1 MPFGPLKEVSNQTVF
16 TLNNG
21 VQIPGLGF
29 GTFANEGAV
38 GETYK
43 AVTHALKA
51 GYRHLDCA
59 WFYKNEAEVGEAV
72 RDFLKENASVKRSD
86 IFICTK
92 VWNHLHEPEEVKW
105 SLENSLKNFG
115 LDYVDLFLVHWPIAA
130 EKNEEYMPKIGA
142 DGKYVIKKELTE
154 NPEPTWRAM
163 EALYESGKAR
173 AIGVSNWTIA
183 DLQKMFKFAKVK
195 PAVNQIEI
203 HPFLPNEELV
213 KFCQANDVL
222 PSAYS
227 PLGSQDQVPTTG
239 EKVRT
244 NKTLNEVADR
254 SGHTLA
260 QVLLAWGLRRGYAV
274 LPKSSTPSR
283 IDSNLLVPNLSDEDF
298 ETVNSVAKGRHTRFV
313 NMKDT
318 FGYNVWPQESVE
330 AGTSVA

>member
-1 MPFGPLKEVSNQTVF
+1 MAVSNKTTF

-21 VQIPGLGF
+21 VKMPGLGF
-29 GTFANEGAV
+29 GTFANEGAK
-38 GETYK
+38 GETYD
-43 AVTHALKA
+43 AVKCALKV

-59 WFYKNEAEVGEAV
+59 WFYLNEGEVGQAV
-72 RDFLKENASVKRSD
+72 RDFLAENKLVKRED

-105 SLENSLKNFG
+105 SFENSLKNFG
-115 LDYVDLFLVHWPIAA
+115 LDYIDLFLVHWPIAA
-130 EKNEEYMPKIGA
+130 EKDEDYKPKIGP
-142 DGKYVIKKELTE
+142 DGKYVIKKDLTE

-163 EALYESGKAR
+163 EEIYASGKAR
-173 AIGVSNWTIA
+173 AIGVSNWTIEG
-183 DLQKMFKFAKVK
+183 LKKLLSFAKVK

-213 KFCQANDVL
+213 KFCQENDIL

-227 PLGSQDQVPTTG
+227 PLGSQNQVPTTG

-244 NKTLNEVADR
+244 NETLNAVAER
-254 SGHTLA
+254 SGNTLA

-283 IDSNLLVPNLSDEDF
+283 IESNFQVPNLSDEDF
-298 ETVNSVAKGRHTRFV
+298 EAIQSVAKGRHTRFV

-318 FGYNVWPQESVE
+318 FGYDVWPEE
-330 AGTSVA
+330 TPENGTSAV

>member
-1 MPFGPLKEVSNQTVF
+1 MAVSNKTVF

-21 VQIPGLGF
+21 VKMPGLGF
-29 GTFANEGAV
+29 GTFANEGAK
-38 GETYK
+38 GETYD
-43 AVTHALKA
+43 AVKCALKV

-59 WFYKNEAEVGEAV
+59 WFYLNEGEVGQAV
-72 RDFLKENASVKRSD
+72 RDFLAENKDVKRED

-105 SLENSLKNFG
+105 SFENSLKNFG
-115 LDYVDLFLVHWPIAA
+115 LDYIDLFLVHWPIAA
-130 EKNEEYMPKIGA
+130 EKDEDSKPKIGP
-142 DGKYVIKKELTE
+142 DGKYVIKKDLTE

-163 EALYESGKAR
+163 EEIYASGKAR
-173 AIGVSNWTIA
+173 AIGVSNWTVEG
-183 DLQKMFKFAKVK
+183 LKKLLSFAKVK

-213 KFCQANDVL
+213 KFCQENDIL

-227 PLGSQDQVPTTG
+227 PLGSQNQVPTTG

-244 NKTLNEVADR
+244 NETLNAVADR
-254 SGHTLA
+254 SGNTLA

-283 IDSNLLVPNLSDEDF
+283 IESNFQVPNLSDEDF
-298 ETVNSVAKGRHTRFV
+298 EAIQSVAKGRHTRFV

-318 FGYNVWPQESVE
+318 FGYDVWPEE
-330 AGTSVA
+330 TPENGTSAV

>member
-1 MPFGPLKEVSNQTVF
+1 MTSNTTTF

-21 VQIPGLGF
+21 VKIPGLGF
-29 GTFANEGAV
+29 GTFANEGAK

-43 AVTHALKA
+43 AVTCALKC

-59 WFYKNEAEVGEAV
+59 WFYLNEAEVGQAV
-72 RDFLKENASVKRSD
+72 RDFLSENPSVKRED
-86 IFICTK
+86 LFITTK
-92 VWNHLHEPEEVKW
+92 VWNHLHEPEDVKW
-105 SLENSLKNFG
+105 SMQNSLSNFG

-130 EKNEEYMPKIGA
+130 EKDADNKPKIGP
-142 DGKYVIKKELTE
+142 DGKYVIKKDLTE

-163 EALYESGKAR
+163 EELLASGKTR
-173 AIGVSNWTIA
+173 AIGVSNWTIPG
-183 DLQKMFKFAKVK
+183 LKKLLGFAKVK

-203 HPFLPNEELV
+203 HPFLPNTELV
-213 KFCQANDVL
+213 KFCQDNGIL
-222 PSAYS
+222 PQAYS

-244 NKTLNEVADR
+244 DKTLNEVADR

-260 QVLLAWGLRRGYAV
+260 QVLLAWGLRRGYSV

-283 IDSNLLVPNLSDEDF
+283 IESNFQVPTISDADF
-298 ETVNSVAKGRHTRFV
+298 EAVEGVAKGRHTRFV

-318 FGYNVWPQESVE
+318 FGYDVWPEESPE
-330 AGTSVA
+330 KGTSVA